1 MRDIF
6 LENTTI
12 AFYFMAEQ
20 KEQTRATYNNNKKK
34 KYENVST
41 FFGNICV
48 TVTEFPCIT
57 FLEWHG
63 PRWKNEENYIKKK
76 VPILLI
82 PSRDKGD

>member
-1 MRDIF
+1 
-6 LENTTI
+6 
-12 AFYFMAEQ
+12 MAERR
-20 KEQTRATYNNNKKK
+20 EQTRATYNKTKRNMKMFQL
-34 KYENVST
+34 
-41 FFGNICV
+41 FFLGNICV

-63 PRWKNEENYIKKK
+63 PRWKNEENYIKRK

>member
-41 FFGNICV
+41 FFW
-48 TVTEFPCIT
+48 EY
-57 FLEWHG
+57 LRHG
-63 PRWKNEENYIKKK
+63 HRISVYYIFGVAWPPMEK
-76 VPILLI
+76 
-82 PSRDKGD
+82 